1 MIEARTMTKYTAI
14 PLGLV
19 LWLSAC
25 QTAPIEAGLTKGE
38 CQRAR
43 EHMANIRLKKLS
55 AKGLS
60 PAEAD
65 NMRNEHRKNFANSGG
80 ERYLERCVDDKT
92 PQWLECTLAAQS
104 LENLAR
110 CE

>member
-1 MIEARTMTKYTAI
+1 MTKYTGI
-14 PLGLV
+14 PLGLL

-25 QTAPIEAGLTKGE
+25 HAAPVEQLTKDE

-43 EHMANIRLKKLS
+43 SHTADVRLENLTVT
-55 AKGLS
+55 GLS
-60 PAEAD
+60 TAEAD
-65 NMRNEHRKNFANSGG
+65 NMREQHRKNFANSGG
-80 ERYLERCVDDKT
+80 ESYLNQCVNSRT

-104 LENLAR
+104 LTELAG